1 MLVVRELSKRFG
13 GLKAV
18 DDLSFDV
25 KSGTIH
31 SIIGP
36 NGAGKTTLVNMITGV
51 YKVTSGEIYLKKE
64 GETYLKDDI
73 EEIVHGKRE
82 NITNLPMNKL
92 VHKGVCR
99 TFQHL
104 EICKEMSALENIMLG
119 FHRFLNKNFILSCL
133 NSKKIREDEQK
144 YEYEAMKY
152 LKMFSLEDIAYKK
165 ADSLSY
171 GVLKKLEI
179 IRALAT
185 KPRLILFDEP
195 VAGLNP
201 KETAEISQIIK
212 ELANEGITIILVEH
226 DMKMVMQISD
236 KITVVNFGKKLAEGT
251 PLEIANDE
259 NVINAYLGK
268 REGNR
273 GKGGKVVRW

>member
-1 MLVVRELSKRFG
+1 MLVVRELSKQFG

-152 LKMFSLEDIAYKK
+152 LKMFSLENIADKK

-201 KETAEISQIIK
+201 KETAEISEIIK
-212 ELANEGITIILVEH
+212 EVANEGLSIILVEH
-226 DMKMVMQISD
+226 DMKMVMQVSD
-236 KITVVNFGKKLAEGT
+236 RITVVNFGKKLAEGT

-259 NVINAYLGK
+259 NVINAYLGSRHK
-268 REGNR
+268 KAQSQELRA
-273 GKGGKVVRW
+273 

>member
-1 MLVVRELSKRFG
+1 MLVVRELTKVFG
-13 GLKAV
+13 GVRAV
-18 DDLSFDV
+18 DDLSFNV

-36 NGAGKTTLVNMITGV
+36 NGAGKTTLINMITGI

-64 GETYLKDDI
+64 GVSSGDDI

-82 NITNLPMNKL
+82 NITNKPIHSL

-104 EICKEMSALENIMLG
+104 EICSSMSALENILLG
-119 FHRFLNKNFILSCL
+119 FHRFLNKNFFLSCI
-133 NSKKIREDEQK
+133 NSKKIKEDEK
-144 YEYEAMKY
+144 RYKDEALEL
-152 LKMFSLEDIAYKK
+152 LKLFGLEGIADKEAGSLP
-165 ADSLSY
+165 Y

-185 KPRLILFDEP
+185 KPRLILLDEP

-201 KETAEISQIIK
+201 KETAEISSIIR
-212 ELANEGITIILVEH
+212 EVADSGISIILVEH

-236 KITVVNFGKKLAEGT
+236 EITVVNFGKKIASGT
-251 PLEIANDE
+251 PKEVANNE
-259 NVINAYLGK
+259 EVIKAYLGTK
-268 REGNR
+268 HER
-273 GKGGKVVRW
+273 